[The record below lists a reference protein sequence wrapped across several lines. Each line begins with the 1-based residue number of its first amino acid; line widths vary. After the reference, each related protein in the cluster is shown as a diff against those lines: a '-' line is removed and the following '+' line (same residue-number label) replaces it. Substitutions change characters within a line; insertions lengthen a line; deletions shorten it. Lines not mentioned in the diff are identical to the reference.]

1 MEGYWKVYFC
11 SKGIDYLAF
20 LEEISND
27 CDKALWYFHPGGK
40 KDSNRPHIHGLVINY
55 SKSDDTLRK
64 KIKDTFPVDAKKQ
77 EFAISN
83 SFSRGVKMS
92 ELFYQKY
99 ITYMSKGIYDP
110 VYNKGFTEQDI
121 EIWKSLWIFP
131 SEQSQ
136 PANIIVEPK
145 EKIQKKL
152 TLFQIAR
159 AAQAEYMFTY
169 QEISLNVNK
178 LIFIVIRILKENKIL
193 AHKMVVRNIIQDIIA
208 DLDVEEFVAS
218 VQKMV

>member
-64 KIKDTFPVDAKKQ
+64 KIKDNFPVDAKKQ

-110 VYNKGFTEQDI
+110 VYNKGFTIQEV
-121 EIWKSLWIFP
+121 EVFKSLWIFP
-131 SEQSQ
+131 DEGTQ
-136 PANIIVEPK
+136 PANIVIEPK
-145 EKIQKKL
+145 EKVIKKL

-159 AAQAEYMFTY
+159 AAQCEYLAIY
-169 QEISLNVNK
+169 KEIDINISK
-178 LIFIVIRILKENKIL
+178 LIYIVIRLLKENRIL
-193 AHKMVVRNIIQDIIA
+193 AHKMTVRNIIQDIIA
-208 DLDVEEFVAS
+208 DLDAEEFVSA
-218 VQKMV
+218 VYKMV